1 MCNTLKHPRHNKPNW
16 ESFPSSTAYKE
27 IFERWRPTFNKQ
39 KLTLDWSKNTS
50 LKKVF
55 ATDIVHNLK
64 FLGLCMQE
72 WKRKKNCENEKRKK
86 NVGGNKTT
94 GWRSLSKTGWRT
106 DALRLTGDVASGCGR
121 LWFPDLSLKGLTSD
135 ASPHPCL
142 HPSIHLFIH
151 PSLPLSFLFAFG
163 VNKFCFPLDP
173 LEGPWSSHLFIQ
185 EIKKKNARNPSHVQ
199 DVEPCEGQC
208 EDERT
213 DRSKSGEETART
225 ADRALTT
232 ENNRRGWKGCT
243 ESWKVVTASKEICD
257 EWNEVEKMNLL
268 FPPCKWWCNIHFY
281 YILNNKKNLH
291 FQLFW
296 KDCYLMCQQI
306 WATCTITVLLKWWK
320 RKRLQ

>member
-1 MCNTLKHPRHNKPNW
+1 MK
-16 ESFPSSTAYKE
+16 ESF
-27 IFERWRPTFNKQ
+27 
-39 KLTLDWSKNTS
+39 KN
-50 LKKVF
+50 
-55 ATDIVHNLK
+55 
-64 FLGLCMQE
+64 
-72 WKRKKNCENEKRKK
+72 
-86 NVGGNKTT
+86 
-94 GWRSLSKTGWRT
+94 
-106 DALRLTGDVASGCGR
+106 RLTDGCLEVDGGRGIR
-121 LWFPDLSLKGLTSD
+121 LWSALIPWLVFEG
-135 ASPHPCL
+135 PHIRCIPTPL
-142 HPSIHLFIH
+142 PPSIYPFIH

-185 EIKKKNARNPSHVQ
+185 RDARRRVKKHKEIKKNAQNPSHVQ

-268 FPPCKWWCNIHFY
+268 SPPCKWWCNIHFY

-320 RKRLQ
+320 LKRLQ

>member
-1 MCNTLKHPRHNKPNW
+1 MK
-16 ESFPSSTAYKE
+16 
-27 IFERWRPTFNKQ
+27 
-39 KLTLDWSKNTS
+39 
-50 LKKVF
+50 
-55 ATDIVHNLK
+55 
-64 FLGLCMQE
+64 
-72 WKRKKNCENEKRKK
+72 KK

-121 LWFPDLSLKGLTSD
+121 LWFPDSSLKGLTSD

-142 HPSIHLFIH
+142 HPFIH

-185 EIKKKNARNPSHVQ
+185 RDARRRVKKHKEIFLKNARNPSHVQ

-268 FPPCKWWCNIHFY
+268 FP
-281 YILNNKKNLH
+281 L
-291 FQLFW
+291 
-296 KDCYLMCQQI
+296 
-306 WATCTITVLLKWWK
+306 
-320 RKRLQ
+320 